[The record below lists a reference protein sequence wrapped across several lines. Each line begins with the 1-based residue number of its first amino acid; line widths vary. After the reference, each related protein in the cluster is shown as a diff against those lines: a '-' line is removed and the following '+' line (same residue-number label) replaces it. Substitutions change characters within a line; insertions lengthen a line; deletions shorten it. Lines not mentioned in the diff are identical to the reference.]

1 MQTVSV
7 MVIDQMSDPEV
18 FSKWLNNTV
27 LVNQSETIV
36 LMKLFLYSVKLY
48 VNVVLSSDKMFIF
61 KNKSGLGS
69 YWRQQN
75 FRK

>member
-1 MQTVSV
+1 MQTLSI

-36 LMKLFLYSVKLY
+36 LMKLFLYSAKLY

-69 YWRQQN
+69 YWRQ
-75 FRK
+75 

>member
-1 MQTVSV
+1 MQTLSI
-7 MVIDQMSDPEV
+7 MVIDQMSDLEV

-36 LMKLFLYSVKLY
+36 LMKLFLYSAKLY

-69 YWRQQN
+69 YWRQ
-75 FRK
+75 